1 MIITLQMT
9 EPEEQFD
16 RINCYSWDLTCMSCE
31 TDFHDFLVIMILWL
45 TFSISGTVLE
55 QYISLVT
62 SKGKA
67 WQRENLTYECVH
79 WLMGSRMHTQLNSP
93 SGRQQWGTAGRWS
106 SLFLTASPGL
116 HDPEHT
122 QVSYLCVAALPLMQH
137 KIKLMIISTPLV
149 SDTKVDRWTVSLT
162 L

>member
-1 MIITLQMT
+1 
-9 EPEEQFD
+9 
-16 RINCYSWDLTCMSCE
+16 
-31 TDFHDFLVIMILWL
+31 MILWL

-79 WLMGSRMHTQLNSP
+79 WLMGSCMHTQLNSP

-122 QVSYLCVAALPLMQH
+122 QQVSYLCVADLPLMQH
-137 KIKLMIISTPLV
+137 KIKTDDNINSTLDLDKIPSLCYPW
-149 SDTKVDRWTVSLT
+149 SCITTKKHKRELFT
-162 L
+162 LFIVMKLSHKFNTERRNNYSYQ

>member
-1 MIITLQMT
+1 
-9 EPEEQFD
+9 
-16 RINCYSWDLTCMSCE
+16 
-31 TDFHDFLVIMILWL
+31 MILWL

-67 WQRENLTYECVH
+67 WQRENLTFECVH
-79 WLMGSRMHTQLNSP
+79 WLMGSCMHTQLNSP

-122 QVSYLCVAALPLMQH
+122 QQVSYLCVAALPLMQH
-137 KIKLMIISTPLV
+137 KIKTDEYINSTL
-149 SDTKVDRWTVSLT
+149 DLCQTQRWTGELCLRLFSNSLSLLPLKLYHNKETQKGLVYFIYSYETVS
-162 L
+162 

>member
-1 MIITLQMT
+1 
-9 EPEEQFD
+9 
-16 RINCYSWDLTCMSCE
+16 
-31 TDFHDFLVIMILWL
+31 MILWL

-67 WQRENLTYECVH
+67 WQRENLTFECVH
-79 WLMGSRMHTQLNSP
+79 WLMGSCMHTQLNSP

-122 QVSYLCVAALPLMQH
+122 QQVSYLCVAALPLMQH
-137 KIKLMIISTPLV
+137 KIKTDDNINSTCVRHKGGQVNCV
-149 SDTKVDRWTVSLT
+149 SDFLVQNSLSLLPLKLYHNKETQKGLVYFIYSYETVS
-162 L
+162 